1 MNDLLCHLL
10 WMCNTLLSCF
20 AELLLQDQFY
30 TSLTYR
36 VFLIYPN
43 KIWCLLRKF
52 PNHNLIQVKI
62 GAPIAVEEK
71 ESEKVTGVR
80 DHKTTGGQAA
90 VSPQQRQR
98 RTSWKEVISR

>member
-1 MNDLLCHLL
+1 M
-10 WMCNTLLSCF
+10 SFF
-20 AELLLQDQFY
+20 AESFLQDEFY
-30 TSLTYR
+30 ISLTYR

-43 KIWCLLRKF
+43 KIWCLLWEF
-52 PNHNLIQVKI
+52 PNHNLIQVKV
-62 GAPIAVEEK
+62 GASIAVEEK
-71 ESEKVTGVR
+71 ESEEVTGVR